1 MTPLSCST
9 STSPTAQLL
18 EAIKKLE
25 AYASRQEHS
34 ASRLQLSKTFAK
46 LRSLFSNDE
55 TGSSKSIKQRIHRPT
70 ENEIN
75 DAIEII
81 NRSRFLIEQLRR
93 GTKDERELADSLTET
108 IARYNSG
115 CDLRITKYV
124 GKQPLFPLFRQKR
137 PDALPKIALPPKITV
152 SCHFPGEGFSPSALK
167 NETVRAAAAASILV
181 PKQSAELFHMKAI
194 ALLEQH
200 GIASNHETRAII
212 KSSPIH
218 IEQETDNSRC
228 TLVQTLTL
236 FPGQTIT
243 VKGSSSLDT
252 QTSSIQKL
260 FPKTFSLTLES
271 TQTGFPDPSQRNG
284 WALAG
289 QLLPYSPQRIDLLEE
304 TAPLFQKRLTAIAGL
319 QPQGDLLKRAKSL
332 IAARKQTFNKN
343 SGVLLPLHRTLA
355 EVFITAGSEGRDTT
369 RERGAIA
376 HFFDT
381 LSQDPKPFELLC
393 LANRKVAEHY
403 LIEPRKKLIDKII
416 KGKDTSLGSDNADER
431 LKAVE
436 QLYDELIEECISS
449 ATESEY
455 IDCMGNALAK
465 AAKGIVLQY
474 LSEDLIYP
482 PPRLTPFQLA
492 VQEAACRQLDG
503 FLTELFMSEETGP
516 SPFSPTLLEKMKG
529 EIAEEIA
536 LFTAAQES
544 PVSRELAR
552 YFADRHA
559 SLSGVGA

>member
-1 MTPLSCST
+1 MTPQSCCT
-9 STSPTAQLL
+9 PTSPTALLL

-34 ASRLQLSKTFAK
+34 TSRLQLSKTFAK
-46 LRSLFSNDE
+46 LRSLFSHDE
-55 TGSSKSIKQRIHRPT
+55 SGSSKSIKQRIHRPT

-81 NRSRFLIEQLRR
+81 NRSRFLIEKLRR
-93 GTKDERELADSLTET
+93 GTEDERELAESLTET

-137 PDALPKIALPPKITV
+137 PDSPPKIALPPKITV
-152 SCHFPGEGFSPSALK
+152 SCHFPGENLSQTALK
-167 NETVRAAAAASILV
+167 NETARAAAAILV

-200 GIASNHETRAII
+200 GIASNHEARAII

-218 IEQETDNSRC
+218 IEQENDTSRC

-243 VKGSSSLDT
+243 VKGSSSLDPKNST
-252 QTSSIQKL
+252 IQKL

-271 TQTGFPDPSQRNG
+271 TQTGFPDPSQRSG

-289 QLLPYSPQRIDLLEE
+289 QLLPFSPQRIDLLAE
-304 TAPLFQKRLTAIAGL
+304 TAPLFQKRLMAIAGL
-319 QPQGDLLKRAKSL
+319 QPKGDLLKRAKSL

-343 SGVLLPLHRTLA
+343 SGVLLPLHRKLA
-355 EVFITAGSEGRDTT
+355 EAFISAGSEGRDTT

-376 HFFDT
+376 LFFDT

-393 LANRKVAEHY
+393 LANRRVAEQY
-403 LIEPRKKLIDKII
+403 LVDPRKKLIDKII
-416 KGKDTSLGSDNADER
+416 KGKDTSLGSDNADKR
-431 LKAVE
+431 FKAVE
-436 QLYDELIEECISS
+436 QLYDELIDDCIAAPS
-449 ATESEY
+449 ESEY
-455 IDCMGNALAK
+455 IASMGHALAR

-482 PPRLTPFQLA
+482 PPRLTPFQIT
-492 VQEAACRQLDG
+492 VQAAACRQLDG
-503 FLTELFMSEETGP
+503 FLTELFMNEEIGP
-516 SPFSPTLLEKMKG
+516 APLSPTLLEKMKG
-529 EIAEEIA
+529 EIAEDIA
-536 LFTAAQES
+536 LFSGANETSVA
-544 PVSRELAR
+544 REIAG
-552 YFADRHA
+552 YFAERHA